1 MPEQPRTAQDAA
13 QIAIGAIRAA
23 NGHMDTAKRLI
34 EAAGLTTAEML
45 QAIAH
50 LESGRPLTDD

>member
-23 NGHMDTAKRLI
+23 NGNTAMAKQLI

-50 LESGRPLTDD
+50 LESGKPLEER